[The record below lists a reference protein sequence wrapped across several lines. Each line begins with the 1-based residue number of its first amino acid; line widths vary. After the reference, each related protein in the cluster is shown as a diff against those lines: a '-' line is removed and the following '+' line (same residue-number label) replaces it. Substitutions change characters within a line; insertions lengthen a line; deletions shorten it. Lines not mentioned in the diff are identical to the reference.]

1 MILIGICGG
10 TCSGKS
16 TLAKEIEKHF
26 KKFGVVNMTTDSYY
40 KDHSDLDLDFKKR
53 SEINFDHPDSIDFGL
68 LYFNLIN
75 IKKNIKITEPV
86 YSYKIHKRLKKSKLI
101 TPKKIIIIEGLHAL
115 CNEKINKLLDFKIFL
130 DVDNKTRL
138 ERRINRDVK
147 ERGRSVN
154 KIKKRYQEMC
164 KPMYDEFILP
174 SKIHADIVSNS
185 DQDSREK
192 IINLISKKIQ

>member
-1 MILIGICGG
+1 MILIGISGG
-10 TCSGKS
+10 TGSGKS

-26 KKFGVVNMTTDSYY
+26 KKLGVVNMTTDSYY
-40 KDHSDLDLDFKKR
+40 KDHSALDFKKR
-53 SEINFDHPDSIDFGL
+53 SEINFDHPDSIDFDL

-75 IKKNIKITEPV
+75 IKKNIKITEPI

-101 TPKKIIIIEGLHAL
+101 TQKKIIIIEGLHAL

-130 DVDNKTRL
+130 DVDDKTRL

-185 DQDSREK
+185 DQDSRGK
-192 IINLISKKIQ
+192 IINLISKKFE

>member
-1 MILIGICGG
+1 MILIGISGG

-26 KKFGVVNMTTDSYY
+26 KKLGVVNMTTDSYY
-40 KDHSDLDLDFKKR
+40 KDHSTLDFKKR
-53 SEINFDHPDSIDFGL
+53 SEINFDHPDSIDFDL

-75 IKKNIKITEPV
+75 IKKNIKITEPI

-101 TPKKIIIIEGLHAL
+101 TQKKIIIIEGLHAL

-130 DVDNKTRL
+130 DVDDKTRL

-185 DQDSREK
+185 DQDSRGK
-192 IINLISKKIQ
+192 IINLISKKFQ